1 LNRYPLD
8 YPAFKDRDLS
18 SQGYLELTPNTEFC
32 NLSVGV
38 EDLTLSDLNIDIYP
52 NPVDHTLII
61 AQTEKTIDYLF
72 LADLTG
78 RIVKEIII
86 TSNRTTVDVSEL
98 SQGLYFLRSE
108 SGAVSKVV
116 IH

>member
-1 LNRYPLD
+1 MCI
-8 YPAFKDRDLS
+8 RDS
-18 SQGYLELTPNTEFC
+18 
-32 NLSVGV
+32 LSVSLK
-38 EDLTLSDLNIDIYP
+38 DLTLADLAIDIYP

-78 RIVKEIII
+78 RIVKEINM

-108 SGAVSKVV
+108 SGAVGKVI